1 MLGFYGSQGNG
12 LYHIF
17 MGGTYDNPAM
27 KMDPSGN
34 FTFKNT
40 ITGTITNANAAGTA
54 LRLTSPYAYED
65 NS

>member
-1 MLGFYGSQGNG
+1 MLGFYGSHGNG